1 VVRELRRLL
10 IAPERLAAA
19 PTLALVAEESRY
31 LSRVL
36 RYGPGQRFAVADGR
50 GQLWSAVLLAGSEA
64 RLEQPLDQPLQRQ
77 AVPSPWLELA
87 VAVPR
92 LDFDVVVR
100 MACELGVDRLQPLV
114 AEHGAVRGSWK
125 ANRWQT
131 ILREACEQCERLWL
145 PQLLEPL
152 EAITY
157 LSEPR
162 AGLSL
167 LASTRDAELP
177 LVVAALA
184 QGASFASA
192 EPSTGAS
199 AGASAEE
206 IPGVALAI
214 GAEGGWSPPETEAAH
229 AAGWQAVSL
238 GPHILRTSTAAV
250 AGLASLVQWRE
261 ARSQPLSG
269 RACHSPFP

>member
-1 VVRELRRLL
+1 MVRELRRLL
-10 IAPERLAAA
+10 ITPERLEAG
-19 PTLALVAEESRY
+19 PSLALVAEESRY

-50 GQLWSAVLLAGSEA
+50 GQLWSAVLLADAEA
-64 RLEQPLDQPLQRQ
+64 QLEQPLDQPLQRQ
-77 AVPSPWLELA
+77 EAPSPWLELA

-114 AEHGAVRGSWK
+114 AEHGAIRGSWK

-145 PQLLEPL
+145 PELLEPL

-162 AGLSL
+162 AALSL

-177 LVVAALA
+177 LVGAALA
-184 QGASFASA
+184 QGAAGDSA
-192 EPSTGAS
+192 EV
-199 AGASAEE
+199 

-214 GAEGGWSPPETEAAH
+214 GAEGGWSPTETAAAQ

-261 ARSQPLSG
+261 ARGQQLSG
-269 RACHSPFP
+269 RACRSPSA

>member
-1 VVRELRRLL
+1 MRELRRLL
-10 IAPERLAAA
+10 IAPERLAGA

-50 GQLWSAVLLAGSEA
+50 GQLWSAVLLDGTEA

-77 AVPSPWLELA
+77 AAPSPWLELA

-100 MACELGVDRLQPLV
+100 MASELGVDRLQPLV
-114 AEHGAVRGSWK
+114 AEHGAIRGSWK

-162 AGLSL
+162 AGRSL

-177 LVVAALA
+177 LVGAALA
-184 QGASFASA
+184 QGPCLASA
-192 EPSTGAS
+192 DAP
-199 AGASAEE
+199 AGARD
-206 IPGVALAI
+206 GVALAI
-214 GAEGGWSPPETEAAH
+214 GAEGGWSPLESAAAQ

-261 ARSQPLSG
+261 ARGQRLSG
-269 RACHSPFP
+269 RACRSPSA

>member
-1 VVRELRRLL
+1 MRELRRLL
-10 IAPERLAAA
+10 IAPERLAAG

-77 AVPSPWLELA
+77 EAASPWLELA

-114 AEHGAVRGSWK
+114 AEHGANRGSWK

-157 LSEPR
+157 LSELR
-162 AGLSL
+162 SGLSL
-167 LASTRDAELP
+167 LASTRDAQLP
-177 LVVAALA
+177 LVGAALA
-184 QGASFASA
+184 QGASFAA
-192 EPSTGAS
+192 A
-199 AGASAEE
+199 
-206 IPGVALAI
+206 GVALAI
-214 GAEGGWSPPETEAAH
+214 GAEGGWSTPETAAAQ

-250 AGLASLVQWRE
+250 AGLASLVQWRD
-261 ARSQPLSG
+261 ARGQQLSG
-269 RACHSPFP
+269 RACRSPFP

>member
-1 VVRELRRLL
+1 MVRELRRLL
-10 IAPERLAAA
+10 IAPERLAAGT
-19 PTLALVAEESRY
+19 TLALAPEESRY

-36 RYGPGQRFAVADGR
+36 RYGPGERFAVVDGW
-50 GQLWSAVLLAGSEA
+50 GQLWSAVLLDGPQA
-64 RLEQPLDQPLQRQ
+64 RLEQPLGQPLQRQ
-77 AVPSPWLELA
+77 AAASPWLELA
-87 VAVPR
+87 VAIPR

-114 AEHGAVRGSWK
+114 AEHGARRGSWK
-125 ANRWQT
+125 ASRWQA

-157 LSEPR
+157 LGETR
-162 AGLSL
+162 AALAL
-167 LASTRDAELP
+167 LASTREAELP
-177 LVVAALA
+177 LLGTALA
-184 QGASFASA
+184 QAPAD
-192 EPSTGAS
+192 PL
-199 AGASAEE
+199 AGAMD
-206 IPGVALAI
+206 GVALAI
-214 GAEGGWSPPETEAAH
+214 GAEGGWSPAEGAAAQ

-261 ARSQPLSG
+261 EARGKPLDGSLD
-269 RACHSPFP
+269 P

>member
-10 IAPERLAAA
+10 IAPERLAAGT
-19 PTLALVAEESRY
+19 TLALAPEESRY

-36 RYGPGQRFAVADGR
+36 RYGPGERFAVVDGQ
-50 GQLWSAVLLAGSEA
+50 GQLWSAVLLDGPQAQ
-64 RLEQPLDQPLQRQ
+64 LEQPLDQPLQRR
-77 AVPSPWLELA
+77 ATASPRLELA
-87 VAVPR
+87 VAIPR

-114 AEHGAVRGSWK
+114 AEHGPMRGSWK
-125 ANRWQT
+125 AARWQT

-157 LSEPR
+157 LGQPQT
-162 AGLSL
+162 ALAL
-167 LASTRDAELP
+167 LASTREAELP
-177 LVVAALA
+177 LLGTALA
-184 QGASFASA
+184 QAPA
-192 EPSTGAS
+192 EAL
-199 AGASAEE
+199 A
-206 IPGVALAI
+206 GVALAI
-214 GAEGGWSPPETEAAH
+214 GAEGGWSPAEAAAAQ

-261 ARSQPLSG
+261 EGSPAR
-269 RACHSPFP
+269 